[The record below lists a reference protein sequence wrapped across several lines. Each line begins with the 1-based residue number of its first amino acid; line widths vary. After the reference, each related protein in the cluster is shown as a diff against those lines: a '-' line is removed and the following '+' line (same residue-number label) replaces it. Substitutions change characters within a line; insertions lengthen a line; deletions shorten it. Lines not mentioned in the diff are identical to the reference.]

1 MAKRPT
7 KRGSRAAKSSSPGKH
22 PATGREEPGW
32 IYHLD
37 QARWHCMKLREKA
50 MVMVASEIKAR
61 EWTQQKAAEFLGLTQ
76 PRVSDLI
83 CGKKHKF
90 TLDALIEMLYA
101 MDKPVTLSIDEEREW
116 SVSNYSPGSEKDL
129 EDTIEF
135 YSNAIKLQPADIV
148 ALSERANAYSRL
160 GKHDLAIGDY
170 SRCIELEP
178 DNPVY
183 RSCRAMEY
191 AEIREFKAALLDF
204 DKIIAN
210 DPEFN
215 VFQNRGIVYFMMGDK
230 EKTLE
235 DYTRAI
241 EMDPQRP
248 GPHWNRASLYEQ
260 LGRIEEAI
268 IDYEN
273 TLKADPTYSRARSKL
288 DELKNKKNN

>member
-1 MAKRPT
+1 MAKRSNS
-7 KRGSRAAKSSSPGKH
+7 RGSKTDKTSSPAKH
-22 PATGREEPGW
+22 PAKGREEPGW
-32 IYHLD
+32 VYHLD
-37 QARWHCMKLREKA
+37 QARWHCMKLRERA
-50 MVMVASEIKAR
+50 MVMVAREIQAR

-83 CGKKHKF
+83 CGKVHKF
-90 TLDALIEMLYA
+90 TLDSLSEMLYA
-101 MDKPVTLSIDEEREW
+101 MDKPVTLLIEEEKKW
-116 SVSNYSPGSEKDL
+116 TVSNYSPGSEKDL

-135 YSNAIKLQPADIV
+135 FSNAIKLSPTDAR
-148 ALSERANAYSRL
+148 ALSKRANAYSRL

-170 SRCIELEP
+170 SRCIELKP
-178 DNPVY
+178 DDSGY

-191 AEIREFKAALLDF
+191 AEIREFKAALLDL
-204 DKIIAN
+204 DKIVAQ

-215 VFQNRGIVYFMMGDK
+215 AYQNRGIVYVMMGDK
-230 EKTLE
+230 ERALE
-235 DYTRAI
+235 DYTKAI

-268 IDYEN
+268 VDYEN
-273 TLKADPTYSRARSKL
+273 TLKADPTYSSAQSKL